1 MKIKEILVGPL
12 LGKMNTI
19 ATTITTNH
27 IPGNTI
33 NKVFV
38 CETDRTRYFRT
49 YAMSDSEDVF
59 YEFGYSS
66 NLLINESLETM
77 QELLTDKEL
86 VEATEEQEEQVKDEN
101 RWL

>member
-1 MKIKEILVGPL
+1 MKINEILVGPL

-19 ATTITTNH
+19 ATTITTDH

-49 YAMSDSEDVF
+49 YAMSESEDVF

-66 NLLINESLETM
+66 NLLLNESLETM
-77 QELLTDKEL
+77 QELLMSEEL
-86 VEATEEQEEQVKDEN
+86 VEATEEQENSVKEES

>member
-12 LGKMNTI
+12 F
-19 ATTITTNH
+19 ITTDH

-49 YAMSDSEDVF
+49 YAMSESEDVF
-59 YEFGYSS
+59 YE
-66 NLLINESLETM
+66 
-77 QELLTDKEL
+77 TDAKEVTL
-86 VEATEEQEEQVKDEN
+86 SAYTN
-101 RWL
+101 RLYIDRWRNKVYYFNKF